1 LIASRSKSLSVW
13 SVEPVRPKQHRDPD
27 DNQEGAPQ
35 IHHHQTSSYLK
46 DTIGQCPHIEPNRDS
61 QSDK

>member
-1 LIASRSKSLSVW
+1 
-13 SVEPVRPKQHRDPD
+13 VRPKQHRDPD